1 MMTRAKKALIV
12 VGNRRTLE
20 SDQLWKAWIDWCEEN
35 NLIVQDNHLLKC
47 NFNNSEDINHI

>member
-20 SDQLWKAWIDWCEEN
+20 SDEVWKAWIEWCEQN
-35 NLIVQDNHLLKC
+35 NLIVLENHLLKC
-47 NFNNSEDINHI
+47 SFNNSEDIDLI